1 MQPRIPLP
9 ALIEPEA
16 MKALKTLG
24 ARLGK
29 ADGLLPIEL
38 VMMRASQING
48 CSVCVDLHGRRL
60 KRTGEPDQRIFAIAA
75 WREAACFTSAERAA
89 LALCEAMTRLCDRTD
104 PVPDEIWDEAARH
117 FDEQALATLVLA
129 IGTINLY
136 NRLNVATRQIAAA
149 GAEA

>member
-1 MQPRIPLP
+1 MQPRIPLL

-16 MKALKTLG
+16 LEALKTLG
-24 ARLGK
+24 ACLAE
-29 ADGLLPIEL
+29 ADGSLPMEL

-60 KRTGEPDQRIFAIAA
+60 KSAGEADQRIFAIAA
-75 WREAACFTSAERAA
+75 WREAACFTASERAA
-89 LALCEAMTRLCDRTD
+89 LALCEAMTRLCDRSD
-104 PVPDEIWDEAARH
+104 PVPDETWDEAARH
-117 FDEQALATLVLA
+117 FDEQALAALVLA

-149 GAEA
+149 GGRV